1 MRKLV
6 KLRIIYNSNITI
18 GYVKKLDLV
27 PGDIVVA
34 ETEHGSELAKTLSVP
49 ETPPDQSV
57 VKKAIKIIRVATE
70 QDLEKNEENLA
81 QNEIA
86 YTTCREKIS
95 KHKLPMKLVAAHHFL
110 EGNKILFYFTSEG
123 RVDFRGLV
131 KDLAAI
137 FKTRIELRQI
147 GVRDEA
153 QIEGGIGI
161 CGLRLCCH
169 ACKPM
174 TQPVSIKMA
183 KEQNLALNSS
193 KISGAC
199 GRLLCCL
206 GYEYDTYKDLN
217 KKFPRVGAKIWIGD
231 DKAIVKDINIQ
242 NGMVK
247 MMKEDH
253 TYFEIPYDKIKT
265 NKITGKKVIETEK

>member
-6 KLRIIYNSNITI
+6 KIRIKYNSTITI
-18 GYVKKLDLV
+18 GHVKKLEVTPGETLV
-27 PGDIVVA
+27 V
-34 ETEHGSELAKTLSVP
+34 ETEHGLEFAKALSAP
-49 ETPPDQSV
+49 ETPPDQND
-57 VKKAIKIIRVATE
+57 VKKALKINRIASE
-70 QDLEKNEENLA
+70 QDLESEAELLQENKK
-81 QNEIA
+81 A
-86 YTTCREKIS
+86 YDICHEKIK

-110 EGNKILFYFTSEG
+110 EGSKILFYFTSEG

-153 QIEGGIGI
+153 QMEGGIGV
-161 CGLRLCCH
+161 CGLTLCCH
-169 ACKPM
+169 ACKNM

-217 KKFPRVGAKIWIGD
+217 KKFPRIGSKIWIGD

-247 MMKEDH
+247 LMKEDH
-253 TYFEIPYDKIKT
+253 SYLEVPHDKIKT
-265 NKITGKKVIETEK
+265 NKITGKRIIELEK